1 MNSYVNLQNKIY
13 TNYKTL
19 ILGVINELQQIKPYI
34 TNNLIIQRIAD
45 IITRMNKMITDNNK
59 NFELLRVEIQNINN
73 NINKQFQQFE
83 NKSMAIREIRYDNGR
98 KYIGQILNGLPE
110 GRGTWYV
117 NNGDRYEGEFKK
129 GIYDGKGIWYSHDG
143 RRYEGDFKNDKQEG
157 KGIMFYNDGNR
168 YEGEWKNGKFDGKG
182 IIYYNNGDRE
192 IGDWCNDTK
201 IGKHVI
207 LNKNGEVKVE
217 NY

>member
-13 TNYKTL
+13 TNYNTL

-34 TNNLIIQRIAD
+34 TNNLIIQQIAN

-83 NKSMAIREIRYDNGR
+83 NKSMAIREIKYDNGR

-157 KGIMFYNDGNR
+157 KGIMYYKDGDR
-168 YEGEWKNGKFDGKG
+168 YEGGWKNDKRDGKG
-182 IIYYNNGDRE
+182 IYYYSNGDRE
-192 IGDWCNDTK
+192 MGDYANGK
-201 IGKHVI
+201 QIGKHVKLTI
-207 LNKNGEVKVE
+207 NGNVE
-217 NY
+217 QKYY